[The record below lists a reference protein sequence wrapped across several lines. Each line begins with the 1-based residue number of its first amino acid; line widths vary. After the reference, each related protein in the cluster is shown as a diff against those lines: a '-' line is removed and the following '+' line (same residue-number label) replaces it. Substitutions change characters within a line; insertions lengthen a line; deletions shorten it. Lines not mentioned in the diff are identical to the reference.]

1 MRRAFLALP
10 ILAAIATPALAYTG
24 ATCHATDGEDR
35 AACMATIGA
44 VRAIIGDSN
53 NSDPACARGARD
65 DMQISYAVIDWIKAH
80 PERQNE
86 DLAALARE
94 ALMQID
100 PCAQQGVIPEMN
112 LSDPL
117 DTE

>member
-1 MRRAFLALP
+1 MRQALLAF
-10 ILAAIATPALAYTG
+10 AIFIGFATPAFAYTG
-24 ATCHATDGEDR
+24 ATCNSTDGEDR

-44 VRAIIGDSN
+44 VRSIIGDAN
-53 NSDPACARGARD
+53 TSDPACARGARD
-65 DMQISYAVIDWIKAH
+65 DLQVSYAVIDWIKAH
-80 PERQNE
+80 PERQGE

-100 PCAQQGVIPEMN
+100 PCAQRGLIPEMN
-112 LSDPL
+112 LSDPI